1 MNNTRRR
8 QLNEETIEEET
19 SGGSHDAQ
27 NESTSNPGRNS
38 PTRLVP
44 ISMWLHRYYCMRA
57 ESPMS
62 SSLLPSATTTSSLH
76 AQSSSSSTTT
86 SSTSL
91 SAQVIQESG
100 VASTSPSA
108 ISISNNPENSRLL
121 NILDTIDLA
130 EGLLQKHDGRD
141 KNIINPK
148 KTNNGEN
155 NNNRNSNNDNN
166 NANDGNL

>member
-8 QLNEETIEEET
+8 QPNEETIEEET
-19 SGGSHDAQ
+19 TNSSHDGQ
-27 NESTSNPGRNS
+27 NESTSNPGRYS

-62 SSLLPSATTTSSLH
+62 SSLLPTATTSSSLH
-76 AQSSSSSTTT
+76 AQSSSSS
-86 SSTSL
+86 SSSSSATSL

-130 EGLLQKHDGRD
+130 EGLLQKHDGSD

-155 NNNRNSNNDNN
+155 NNNNN
-166 NANDGNL
+166 